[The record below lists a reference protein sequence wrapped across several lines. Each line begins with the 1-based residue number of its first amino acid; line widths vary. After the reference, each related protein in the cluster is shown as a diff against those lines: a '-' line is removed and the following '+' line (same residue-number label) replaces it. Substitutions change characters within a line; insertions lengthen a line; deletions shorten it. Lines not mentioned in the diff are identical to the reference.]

1 MTPRFK
7 LRWSFWRFTDERY
20 ASYPRNRH
28 KRVNI
33 HRQVSREG
41 AAPEADGLP
50 APRRQWATLAI
61 LLGISLAVLDGSI
74 ANVALP
80 TIARDLQISAS
91 ASIWVVNAFQL
102 TMVASVLP
110 LAALGEIIGY
120 RTVYI
125 AGLSL
130 FTAASLGCALSTSID
145 VLALSRGI
153 QGLGAA
159 GMMGM
164 NGALMRYCH
173 PYARLGRAMGLNALI
188 VAVSSALGPG
198 LAAAILSIASWPWL
212 FGVNVP
218 VGIATIIVASLA
230 LPRIPRADRRFDW
243 KSALL
248 NAIMFASVIWGIET
262 WGRGGVAVGLCSI
275 AIGTLAGVAL
285 IARDWP
291 KSAPLIPFDL
301 LRIQIFRMGIISTA
315 LSYATMMLIIVSL
328 PFYLQAAAG
337 RTVVQTGVL
346 ITAWP
351 VGAGLAAIF
360 AGRLADRW
368 SPELI
373 SAIGLAILAIGS
385 ASLAWMLAGASDA
398 DIFSRIGLCGVGF
411 GFFASPNNRLLMLA
425 APKLRSGAAG
435 GMMATGRLTGVTA
448 GTAALAVIFR
458 IANSETTNLPL
469 VAAAMVAV
477 AAALMNLSRFKG
489 KW

>member
-1 MTPRFK
+1 MPTGIVSD
-7 LRWSFWRFTDERY
+7 LR
-20 ASYPRNRH
+20 

-33 HRQVSREG
+33 QRQALRANATSEG
-41 AAPEADGLP
+41 DGLP
-50 APRRQWATLAI
+50 TPRRQWATLAI

-80 TIARDLQISAS
+80 TIARDLQISPS

-120 RTVYI
+120 RNVYV
-125 AGLSL
+125 AGLGL
-130 FTAASLGCALSTSID
+130 FTAASLACALSGSID
-145 VLALSRGI
+145 VLALARGI

-164 NGALMRYCH
+164 NGALIRYSH
-173 PYARLGRAMGLNALI
+173 PQARLGRALGMNAMI
-188 VAVSSALGPG
+188 IAVSSALGPS
-198 LAAAILSIASWPWL
+198 LAAAILSVASWPWL

-218 VGIATIIVASLA
+218 IGIATIIVASLA
-230 LPRIPRADRRFDW
+230 LPQIPRADRRFDW

-248 NAIMFASVIWGIET
+248 NAIMFAAVIWGIET
-262 WGRGGVAVGLCSI
+262 WGRGGVVAGLCSI
-275 AIGTLAGVAL
+275 AIGTSAGVAL
-285 IARDWP
+285 ITRDWP
-291 KSAPLIPFDL
+291 KTAPLIPFDL
-301 LRIQIFRMGIISTA
+301 LRIRIFRVGIVSTA
-315 LSYATMMLIIVSL
+315 LSYATMMLIVVSL

-351 VGAGLAAIF
+351 AGAGMAAVF

-373 SAIGLAILAIGS
+373 SAIGLAILAMGS
-385 ASLAWMLAGASDA
+385 GALAWMSAGASDT
-398 DIFSRIGLCGVGF
+398 DIALRIGLCGIGF
-411 GFFASPNNRLLMLA
+411 GFFASPNNRLLILS

-435 GMMATGRLTGVTA
+435 GIMSTGRLTGQTA
-448 GTAALAVIFR
+448 GTAALAVVFR

-469 VAAAMVAV
+469 VAAAVVAV
-477 AAALMNLSRFKG
+477 VAALINLSRFRG
-489 KW
+489 KR